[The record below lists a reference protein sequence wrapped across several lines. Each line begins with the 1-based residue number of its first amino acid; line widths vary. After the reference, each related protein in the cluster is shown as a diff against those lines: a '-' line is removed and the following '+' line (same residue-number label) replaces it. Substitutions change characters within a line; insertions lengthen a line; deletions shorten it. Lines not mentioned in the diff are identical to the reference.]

1 MLDIGWPELLII
13 LIVAV
18 IVIGPKDLPKTM
30 YTVGKWVRAARRM
43 TGQMQRQFDDAMREA
58 ELDEIRQGLK
68 KASPN
73 AVKKQIEKTID
84 PTGTL
89 SKATDLGTGRSVKQY
104 IKEGLTSDDKTEAK
118 ETTDKEA
125 PDKETADKETADK
138 EAPDKEAPDEAA
150 PDEAA
155 EKEPHIKG
163 DEGADKV
170 AVAGVQEPKPAKA
183 KAKPAPKKVDGE
195 GADVTPTIKPQA
207 TRAKASRR
215 KKAEPVVAAEGEP
228 ST

>member
-73 AVKKQIEKTID
+73 AVKKKIENTID

-104 IKEGLTSDDKTEAK
+104 IKEGLTSDGKTDAK
-118 ETTDKEA
+118 EASGEESSDA
-125 PDKETADKETADK
+125 
-138 EAPDKEAPDEAA
+138 
-150 PDEAA
+150 AA

-170 AVAGVQEPKPAKA
+170 AVAGVQEPKPANA
-183 KAKPAPKKVDGE
+183 KAEPAQKKVDGE
-195 GADVTPTIKPQA
+195 GADVTPTVKPKK
-207 TRAKASRR
+207 TRT
-215 KKAEPVVAAEGEP
+215 KKAEPAVVADGEP

>member
-13 LIVAV
+13 LVVAV

-104 IKEGLTSDDKTEAK
+104 IKEGLTSDGKTESKA
-118 ETTDKEA
+118 
-125 PDKETADKETADK
+125 TADQEPSEK
-138 EAPDKEAPDEAA
+138 PAA
-150 PDEAA
+150 
-155 EKEPHIKG
+155 KEPHIKG
-163 DEGADKV
+163 GEGADKV
-170 AVAGVQEPKPAKA
+170 AVAGVQEPGASQTATQPAA
-183 KAKPAPKKVDGE
+183 RQGDDQ
-195 GADVTPTIKPQA
+195 GADMTPKLKPK
-207 TRAKASRR
+207 TTGG
-215 KKAEPVVAAEGEP
+215 KKAEPAVVGDGER

>member
-73 AVKKQIEKTID
+73 AVKKKIEKTID

-104 IKEGLTSDDKTEAK
+104 IKEGLTSDGKTDAK
-118 ETTDKEA
+118 ETPDKEA
-125 PDKETADKETADK
+125 PDKETS
-138 EAPDKEAPDEAA
+138 
-150 PDEAA
+150 DEAA

-163 DEGADKV
+163 GEGADKV

-195 GADVTPTIKPQA
+195 GADVTPTVKPKK
-207 TRAKASRR
+207 TRA
-215 KKAEPVVAAEGEP
+215 KKAEPAVVADGER

>member
-73 AVKKQIEKTID
+73 AVKKKIENTID

-104 IKEGLTSDDKTEAK
+104 IKEGLTSDGKTEAK
-118 ETTDKEA
+118 ET
-125 PDKETADKETADK
+125 
-138 EAPDKEAPDEAA
+138 PDKEASDEAA
-150 PDEAA
+150 D
-155 EKEPHIKG
+155 KEPHIKG
-163 DEGADKV
+163 EEGADKV

-183 KAKPAPKKVDGE
+183 KAKSAPKKVDGE
-195 GADVTPTIKPQA
+195 GADVTPTVKPKK
-207 TRAKASRR
+207 TRA
-215 KKAEPVVAAEGEP
+215 KKAEPAVVADGER

>member
-73 AVKKQIEKTID
+73 AVKKKIEDTID

-104 IKEGLTSDDKTEAK
+104 IKEGLTSDGKTDAK
-118 ETTDKEA
+118 ET
-125 PDKETADKETADK
+125 
-138 EAPDKEAPDEAA
+138 PDEEAS
-150 PDEAA
+150 DEAA

-170 AVAGVQEPKPAKA
+170 AVAGVQEPKPANA
-183 KAKPAPKKVDGE
+183 RAESAQKKVDGE
-195 GADVTPTIKPQA
+195 GADVTPTVKPKK
-207 TRAKASRR
+207 TRA
-215 KKAEPVVAAEGEP
+215 KKAEPAVVADGEP